1 MRARRDGWVGGGPG
15 CAPDEECGC
24 DDDLGQGT
32 WRKHIRDMLEG
43 EPGEHWFFRG
53 RRFMGWWTGPGRI
66 NPLVGLLL
74 SKGGGVLPVLV
85 LHLLAQGPRYGNDI
99 MREIQLR
106 SKGTWASNPG
116 AVYPLLRLLEHQGLV
131 TGAWEDE
138 AKRTRRVYQLT
149 QEGKK
154 EYAYLKDLMKPGLQE
169 AIEVMRALFAELYAD
184 GAPVEPAS
192 NE

>member
-1 MRARRDGWVGGGPG
+1 MGWDGWVAGGPACG
-15 CAPDEECGC
+15 PDEECAC
-24 DDDLGQGT
+24 DGEQRHGM

-53 RRFMGWWTGPGRI
+53 RRFMGWWAGPGRI

-74 SKGGGVLPVLV
+74 SRGGGILPVLV

-99 MREIQLR
+99 MREIQLC

-116 AVYPLLRLLEHQGLV
+116 AVYPLLRLLEHQGLIS
-131 TGAWEDE
+131 GAWEDE

-154 EYAYLKDLMKPGLQE
+154 ECAYLKDLMRPGLQE
-169 AIEVMRALFAELYAD
+169 AIDVMRALLAELYAE
-184 GAPVEPAS
+184 GAPAEPAS
-192 NE
+192 ER